1 MYNDIFLGDWERRLD
16 LQFFV
21 EKPFSDKAY
30 ICSPLAAECED
41 GFLSNMY
48 AARIYMMY
56 AMEKLNYLSRA
67 PHAYLPVL
75 LCDKA
80 SDERELALSFGQR
93 LLEDS
98 NLLLVCGN
106 RLSDGMKGEIRKTFE
121 QNKRI
126 IVYDRKLF
134 HEINRMKLPACGPLS
149 VILDQ
154 RHPLMAHPAPQ
165 TLLGL
170 GGKYDLPQLVKV
182 SA

>member
-1 MYNDIFLGDWERRLD
+1 MYNNIFLGDWERRLD
-16 LQFFV
+16 LQYFI

-30 ICSPLAAECED
+30 ICSPLAAESED

-67 PHAYLPVL
+67 PHAYLPAL
-75 LCDKA
+75 LCDKDP
-80 SDERELALSFGQR
+80 DERELALSFGLK

-98 NLLLVCGN
+98 SFLLVCGN
-106 RLSDGMKGEIRKTFE
+106 RLSDGMKGEIGNAFE

-126 IVYDRKLF
+126 IVYDRTLF
-134 HEINRMKLPACGPLS
+134 HMISKMKLTVCGALS

-154 RHPLMAHPAPQ
+154 SHPLMAHPAPQ
-165 TLLGL
+165 ELLGL
-170 GGKYDLPQLVKV
+170 GGKYESPRLAKV